1 MRYAK
6 SIQFKLFFITLGSL
20 LGVAVI
26 FISAAFISSNKLL
39 IDNSVKVSESIEQT
53 IRNAVEEWRVATLAY
68 AKIVADQPSAQM
80 VEAITSGNTDLI
92 VALAK
97 DAFSYTACDG
107 MTFADIEGNALA
119 RVTNPA
125 KFGDNIKSSLAIA
138 DAMAGKSVSYVYPTI
153 NNGFSIT
160 AGVPISDGDTQIGV
174 LFLSKRLDK
183 PGMIGDIKQM
193 TGSEVVLYQG
203 NEPVLSSFTEDAA
216 SLGALTD
223 EVQASLTAGD
233 SVVQTM
239 KYEGRSAVWRY
250 TPIVGRDSA
259 FVGAILTIHSEESG
273 NWVIPMWIGLLL
285 AVCALLT
292 PILIRNVRAIANPLL
307 SLTSFMRRASDTGD
321 LIPDPKDRETIRR
334 YSQIEDEIGLT
345 ISSCADFLARVSEVS
360 DLLTKFADGDL
371 TRDVKLLSDK
381 DTIGLALHKLAEN
394 LSGIF
399 GEIGA
404 SSVQVSTGAKQVA
417 ETATSIAGSATQM
430 ADNAQVLAE
439 GSSRQSEFVQGLSDS
454 IVVIAEKTRA
464 NADTTEQAADLAD
477 AIIDKAEKG
486 SRQMD
491 EMIAAVNAIT
501 ESSRS
506 VSNIMET
513 INGIAAQT
521 NLLSLNAAIEAA
533 RAGEL
538 GKGFAVV
545 ADEVRKLAFQ
555 SEEAVKETST
565 IIENSIQKAESGARV
580 ADEMAASLNGIVTS
594 INESSRLIM
603 KIAKVS
609 EEQSESIS
617 QFNSSIGQVAEIAQ
631 KNSAVAM
638 ESAAAAE
645 ESAAAAGES
654 SFVADRMNSQSDIL
668 KDLIGRFRV
677 GEKRFTG

>member
-1 MRYAK
+1 MSYLK
-6 SIQFKLFFITLGSL
+6 SIQFKLFLITLGSL

-26 FISAAFISSNKLL
+26 FISAAFISTNKLL
-39 IDNSVKVSESIEQT
+39 KDNSIKVSESIEQT
-53 IRNAVEEWRVATLAY
+53 VFNAVEGWRVSTLAY
-68 AKIVADQPSAQM
+68 AKIVADRPSPQM
-80 VEAITSGNTDLI
+80 VNAITSENTDQI
-92 VALAK
+92 IALAK
-97 DAFSYTACDG
+97 DAFSYTDCDG
-107 MTFADIEGNALA
+107 MTFADVEGNALA

-125 KFGDNIKSSLAIA
+125 KFGDNIKTSLAIA
-138 DAMAGKSVSYVYPTI
+138 DAMEGKAVSYVYPTL

-160 AGVPISDGDTQIGV
+160 AGVPISDGNTQIGV

-183 PGMIGDIKQM
+183 EGMINDIKQM
-193 TGSEVVLYQG
+193 IGSEVVLYQG
-203 NEPVLSSFTEDAA
+203 NEPVIASFTEDMA
-216 SLGALTD
+216 SLGALAD
-223 EVQASLTAGD
+223 DVQMSLAAGN
-233 SVVQTM
+233 SVIQTG
-239 KYEGRSAVWRY
+239 KYKGRSAVWRY
-250 TPIVGRDSA
+250 TPIEGRDSA

-285 AVCALLT
+285 AVCAILA
-292 PILIRNVRAIANPLL
+292 PILIKNVRAIARPLL
-307 SLTSFMRRASDTGD
+307 SLTAFMRRASNTGD
-321 LIPDPKDRETIRR
+321 LVLDPKERDTIGK
-334 YSQIEDEIGLT
+334 YSKTEDEIGRT
-345 ISSCADFLARVSEVS
+345 ISSCADFVARISEIS

-371 TRDVKLLSDK
+371 TREVNLLSDR
-381 DTIGLALHKLAEN
+381 DTMGLALNKLAGN
-394 LSGIF
+394 LNGMIS
-399 GEIGA
+399 EIGE
-404 SSVQVSTGAKQVA
+404 SSVHVSTGAKQVA
-417 ETATSIAGSATQM
+417 ETATSIAGSAAQM

-439 GSSRQSEFVQGLSDS
+439 GSSKQSEYVKGLSDS
-454 IVVIAEKTRA
+454 IVVIAEKTRS
-464 NADTTEQAADLAD
+464 NAEITEQAATLAD
-477 AIIDKAEKG
+477 TIIDKAEKG

-506 VSNIMET
+506 VSYIMET

-603 KIAKVS
+603 EIAKVS
-609 EEQSESIS
+609 DEQSESIS

-631 KNSAVAM
+631 KNNIVAM

-645 ESAAAAGES
+645 ESAATAGES
-654 SFVADRMNSQSDIL
+654 SFIADRMNSQSDIL

-677 GEKRFTG
+677 SERRITG